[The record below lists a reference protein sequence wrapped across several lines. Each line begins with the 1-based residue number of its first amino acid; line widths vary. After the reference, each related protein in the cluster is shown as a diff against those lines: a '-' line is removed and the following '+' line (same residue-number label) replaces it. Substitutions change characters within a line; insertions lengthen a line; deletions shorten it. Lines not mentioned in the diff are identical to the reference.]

1 MSENRVVPAFLSD
14 ARAKLQARNTPVK
27 SVVDMEKF
35 EKEFTAPDKPS
46 NYAPLA
52 KRQAMEAPMK
62 QVLTF
67 GDLPTKEIDELI
79 SRTKQNIAQ
88 LEQDAQAVRD
98 IYVKHTTRIIEEM
111 KALDERVQL
120 SMATLRDLKEQ
131 CSNQATK
138 LPPPAEEEPA
148 D

>member
-1 MSENRVVPAFLSD
+1 MSENRVVPAFLTD
-14 ARAKLQARNTPVK
+14 ARAKLQGKK
-27 SVVDMEKF
+27 SVVDLERF
-35 EKEFTAPDKPS
+35 EKEFTAPDKPT

-52 KRQAMEAPMK
+52 NRKAMETPMK

-67 GDLPTKEIDELI
+67 GDLPTKEIDDLI

-98 IYVKHTTRIIEEM
+98 IYVKHTTRIVEEL

-120 SMATLRDLKEQ
+120 SMSTLRSLKEQ
-131 CSNQATK
+131 CSNQIAK
-138 LPPPAEEEPA
+138 LPPPEEEEPV